1 MFLFPPGMH
10 YTPVNKLSGGER
22 RRLYLVTVLMKNPNF
37 LILDE
42 PTNDLDIMTLNVIED
57 YLEKF
62 KGCLIVVTH
71 DRYFMDKL
79 VDHLFIF
86 EGDGLIVDHN
96 GNYNEYRDEQKR
108 IESEINKEL
117 LSKREEIIKPPKP
130 KTRLSYNEKVEF
142 ENLTK
147 EIEELEERKNK
158 LNSLLNAG
166 EGDYQTLTNMSKELV
181 ETIKLIEE
189 KTHRWLEL
197 SEYGL

>member
-1 MFLFPPGMH
+1 
-10 YTPVNKLSGGER
+10 
-22 RRLYLVTVLMKNPNF
+22 MKNPNF

-86 EGDGLIVDHN
+86 EGDGLIKDHN

-108 IESEINKEL
+108 LEAEIYRGMLSRKE
-117 LSKREEIIKPPKP
+117 EVIKPVKP
-130 KTRLSYNEKVEF
+130 KTRLNYREKLEY
-142 ENLTK
+142 ETLIK
-147 EIEELEERKNK
+147 DIEELEILKNA
-158 LNSLLNAG
+158 LNSAINAG
-166 EGDYQTLTNMSKELV
+166 EVDYVTLNKLSQELV
-181 ETIKLIEE
+181 DTIRLIDE

-197 SEYGL
+197 SEYD